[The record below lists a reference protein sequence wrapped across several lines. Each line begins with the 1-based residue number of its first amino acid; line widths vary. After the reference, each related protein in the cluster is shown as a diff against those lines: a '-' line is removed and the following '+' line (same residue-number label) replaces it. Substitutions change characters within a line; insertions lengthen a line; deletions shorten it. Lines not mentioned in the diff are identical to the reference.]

1 MESATE
7 PRDHFTPHRILT
19 FGATL
24 VGRPAALGVLLIYAG
39 VWLAWDRG
47 NIGWGG
53 VATLLTLAMTIVI
66 QGAQNRDT
74 AALQAKL
81 DELIRAVEGAREDF
95 VELDR
100 KETDEI
106 EAAREH
112 MREHAESG

>member
-1 MESATE
+1 MASTAE
-7 PRDHFTPHRILT
+7 PRRRLTPHRLLT
-19 FGATL
+19 FGAAL

-53 VATLLTLAMTIVI
+53 VATVLTLAMTIVI

-106 EAAREH
+106 ETARAQ
-112 MREHAESG
+112 MREDAESG